1 MTAITKEG
9 TDKVTMIV
17 LQEWGLIDE
26 SVMNMY
32 MYLCVVGGEYTGH
45 HC

>member
-9 TDKVTMIV
+9 ADKVTMIV

-26 SVMNMY
+26 SVKY
-32 MYLCVVGGEYTGH
+32 MYLCVVGGAYTGH